1 MAFSCGVFAFA
12 QSKLAA
18 CAMPLAN
25 SNTIQQPF
33 RITRHPHNLNPS
45 AYPGYSAHG
54 TNFTILAYKPSMQ
67 CVGTLSWSG
76 MGLGTLVNCPSD
88 KSLSQRAPV
97 RPSRRRMEA
106 PEIAVRRTPSAGDPQ
121 SGVTNSPATFLP
133 RTEVRPLDVDW
144 SQIVRRCMDGDSG
157 AWAEMVRT
165 HHKRV
170 YGLCY
175 RFTGNV
181 ADAEDLTQDV
191 FLKIYSNL
199 VSFDASRGS
208 LQVWITTMTRNL
220 LVDNFRRTRNQRATG
235 SLDDGWES
243 VEELKPIDRLTSK
256 GPSQH
261 ELAAQKELSAMVQ
274 SALARVSVEL
284 REAVI
289 LRDLQDMDYKEIA
302 QVLGIPE
309 GTVKSRISRGRA
321 ELARLLERSRREV
334 M

>member
-1 MAFSCGVFAFA
+1 
-12 QSKLAA
+12 
-18 CAMPLAN
+18 
-25 SNTIQQPF
+25 
-33 RITRHPHNLNPS
+33 
-45 AYPGYSAHG
+45 
-54 TNFTILAYKPSMQ
+54 MQ
-67 CVGTLSWSG
+67 CVGTLSWSVIG
-76 MGLGTLVNCPSD
+76 FVAPAKPPRRCLEAQEIGAPRPPAVGHGVHGTTS
-88 KSLSQRAPV
+88 RV
-97 RPSRRRMEA
+97 RDTREGGSPL
-106 PEIAVRRTPSAGDPQ
+106 EI
-121 SGVTNSPATFLP
+121 
-133 RTEVRPLDVDW
+133 DW
-144 SQIVRRCMDGDSG
+144 SQTVRRCMDGDSG
-157 AWAEMVRT
+157 AWAELVRT
-165 HHKRV
+165 HHRRV

-175 RFTGNV
+175 RFTGNP

-199 VSFDASRGS
+199 ASFDMGRGS

-243 VEELKPIDRLTSK
+243 AEELKPIDRLTAT
-256 GPSQH
+256 GPTAH
-261 ELAAQKELSAMVQ
+261 EMAARKELAKMVQ
-274 SALARVSVEL
+274 DALAKVSIEL

-321 ELARLLERSRREV
+321 ELARLLERNKREV